1 MISYLE
7 GMLIQKTPT
16 EIIIDVGGVGYAVHI
31 SLSTYSGLDGLNV
44 RTKIF
49 THMHVREDAM
59 QLYGFA
65 TEEERDVFR
74 LLISVS
80 GIGPRSAQGILSG
93 MSAKELKKC
102 IQEGNIAV
110 LTTLQGVGRKT
121 AERMVI
127 ELRDKLGKT
136 EAMSPS
142 MPQHGIRLEA
152 LNALLSLGYTRSNAE
167 TALRAVLHESK
178 DLPLEDLIKQ
188 ALRHAAK

>member
-16 EIIIDVGGVGYAVHI
+16 EITIDVGGVGYAVHI

-136 EAMSPS
+136 EAMSPAI
-142 MPQHGIRLEA
+142 PHHGVRLEA

-167 TALRAVLHESK
+167 TALRAVLHESE